1 MRKGRRP
8 PSRPRPRHPE
18 PAAPRAVRKHVLKE
32 GTMTRPRF
40 ALVAA
45 AVLTALVSGVQGRAD
60 VNDANLQFQLG
71 TLLFDETRYREALEA
86 FRKAVSA
93 ESKGISVQA
102 RIGVVKSALR
112 LGEFIEAQR
121 EATTLKQQ
129 APRSADVM
137 AVHADALWSAGLFD
151 EAHQE
156 FTDALK
162 LEPDLSRGRH
172 GLARALASQNKL
184 EEALNEAQAA
194 LKVSPRDEEI
204 HHTVGSIFERMR
216 RYEQA
221 AAAYGNYVN
230 LLPNKD
236 RSDKAAWS
244 RSQIR
249 FLRSFAEREPIFI
262 DEASSSLIHTVDFRV
277 VDDKVIV
284 KARVNGGRPQDF
296 VLDTGS
302 ELTTISRQTASSAVV
317 RPITYTLSAGVGEV
331 GLRGLQLGRLDSLE
345 IGTLKVTNVPALI
358 KAPALRG
365 IPKRETESFSP
376 LGLGLSM
383 TIDYAAHKL
392 SIGKTLPPEKAEFT
406 LPMRHHRLTLVRGM
420 INQTRPTYF
429 VVDTGGEV
437 ISISTVTAEE
447 LNQTLPRKIALRVY
461 GTSGWDRD
469 AFLMPGVNLK
479 FNQINYNNFAVVVL
493 NLQAPS
499 VLLGFQVGGI
509 VGHKF
514 LSPYRVTL
522 DLERSQLRMS
532 KAAAAN

>member
-1 MRKGRRP
+1 
-8 PSRPRPRHPE
+8 
-18 PAAPRAVRKHVLKE
+18 
-32 GTMTRPRF
+32 MTRPRL
-40 ALVAA
+40 ALVAVV
-45 AVLTALVSGVQGRAD
+45 VLAALVTGVQGRSD

-71 TLLFDETRYREALEA
+71 TILFEETRYREALDA
-86 FRKAVSA
+86 FRKAVKA
-93 ESKGISVQA
+93 ETKAVAVQA

-112 LGEFIEAQR
+112 LGEFIEAQK
-121 EATTLKQQ
+121 EAATLKQQ
-129 APRSADVM
+129 EPRSAEVM

-156 FTDALK
+156 FSDALA
-162 LEPDLSRGRH
+162 LVPDLSRGHH
-172 GLARALASQNKL
+172 GMARALASQNKL
-184 EEALNEAQAA
+184 DDAMNAAQLA
-194 LKVSPRDEEI
+194 LKLSPRDEEI

-236 RSDKAAWS
+236 RSEKAAWS

-249 FLRSFAEREPIFI
+249 FLRSFAEREPIAI
-262 DEASSSLIHTVDFRV
+262 DETTGNQIHTVDFRV
-277 VDDKVIV
+277 VDEKVLV

-331 GLRGLQLGRLDSLE
+331 GLRGLQLGRLDTLE
-345 IGTLKVTNVPALI
+345 IGTLKVSNVPALI

-383 TIDYAAHKL
+383 TIDYATRKL
-392 SIGKTLPPEKAEFT
+392 SLGRTLPEEPAEFT
-406 LPMRHHRLTLVRGM
+406 LPMRHHRLSMVRGLL
-420 INQTRPTYF
+420 NDKRPTYF

-437 ISISTVTAEE
+437 ISISTATAEE
-447 LNQTLPRKIALRVY
+447 LDHDIPRKIALRVY

-469 AFLMPGVNLK
+469 AFLMPGVNLR

-522 DLERSQLRMS
+522 DLERSQLRMT
-532 KAAAAN
+532 KAVAAN

>member
-1 MRKGRRP
+1 
-8 PSRPRPRHPE
+8 
-18 PAAPRAVRKHVLKE
+18 
-32 GTMTRPRF
+32 MTRPRF
-40 ALVAA
+40 ALVALAVFA
-45 AVLTALVSGVQGRAD
+45 ALASGVQGRSD
-60 VNDANLQFQLG
+60 NNDANLQLQLG
-71 TLLFDETRYREALEA
+71 TLLFEETRYREALEA
-86 FRKAVSA
+86 FRKAIPA
-93 ESKGISVQA
+93 ESKTVSAQA

-121 EATTLKQQ
+121 EANVLKQME
-129 APRSADVM
+129 PRSAEVL
-137 AVHADALWSAGLFD
+137 AIHADALWSAGLFD

-156 FTDALK
+156 FNDALK
-162 LEPDLSRGRH
+162 LVPDLSRGRH

-194 LKVSPRDEEI
+194 LKMSPRDEEI

-249 FLRSFAEREPIFI
+249 FLRSFAEREPMAI
-262 DEASSSLIHTVDFRV
+262 EETAENQIHTVDFRV
-277 VDDKVIV
+277 VDEKVIV
-284 KARVNGGRPQDF
+284 KAKVNGGRPQDF

-302 ELTTISRQTASSAVV
+302 ELTTISRQTASSATV

-331 GLRGLQLGRLDSLE
+331 GLRGLQLGRLDTLE
-345 IGTLKVTNVPALI
+345 IGTLKVSNVPALI

-383 TIDYAAHKL
+383 TIDYSTNKL
-392 SIGKTLPPEKAEFT
+392 SLGRHLPEETAEFT
-406 LPMRHHRLTLVRGM
+406 LPMRHHRLSMVRGM
-420 INQTRPTYF
+420 LNDKRPTYF

-437 ISISTVTAEE
+437 ISISTATAEE
-447 LNQTLPRKIALRVY
+447 LDHDIPRKIALRVY

-514 LSPYRVTL
+514 LSPYRVSQ
-522 DLERSQLRMS
+522 DLNRSELRMS
-532 KAAAAN
+532 KAAN

>member
-1 MRKGRRP
+1 MLIQPRK
-8 PSRPRPRHPE
+8 
-18 PAAPRAVRKHVLKE
+18 
-32 GTMTRPRF
+32 
-40 ALVAA
+40 ALVAM
-45 AVLTALVSGVQGRAD
+45 AVLAALASGVQGRALGD
-60 VNDANLQFQLG
+60 DAALQFQLG
-71 TLLFDETRYREALEA
+71 TLLFEETRYREALEA
-86 FRKAVSA
+86 FRKAVDA
-93 ESKGISVQA
+93 DSKSLSMRA
-102 RIGVVKSALR
+102 RMGVVKSALR
-112 LGEFIEAQR
+112 LGEFLEAQKT
-121 EATTLKQQ
+121 AQVLKQQ
-129 APRSADVM
+129 DPKNAEVLSL
-137 AVHADALWSAGLFD
+137 HADALWSAGLFD
-151 EAHQE
+151 EAHEE
-156 FTDALK
+156 FKDALA
-162 LEPDLSRGRH
+162 LVPDLSRGHH

-184 EEALNEAQAA
+184 DEALNEAQVA
-194 LKVSPRDEEI
+194 LKLAPRDEEA
-204 HHTVGSIFERMR
+204 HHTVGAVFERMR

-236 RSDKAAWS
+236 RSDKASWS

-249 FLRSFAEREPIFI
+249 FLRSFGEREPIAM
-262 DEASSSLIHTVDFRV
+262 DAEAADGLHTVDFRI

-302 ELTTISRQTASSAVV
+302 ELTTISRQTASSGAV

-331 GLRGLQLGRLDSLE
+331 GLRGLQLGRLDTFE
-345 IGTLKVTNVPALI
+345 VGTMKLSNVPTLI

-383 TIDYAAHKL
+383 TIDYATRKL
-392 SIGKTLPPEKAEFT
+392 TMGRKLPEEPAEFT
-406 LPMRHHRLTLVRGM
+406 LPMRHHRLSMVRGL

-437 ISISTVTAEE
+437 ISISTATAEE
-447 LNQTLPRKIALRVY
+447 LDHDMPRKIALRVY

-479 FNQINYNNFAVVVL
+479 FQDILFNNFAVVVL

-509 VGHKF
+509 VGHRF
-514 LSPYRVTL
+514 LSPYRVSL
-522 DLERSQLRMS
+522 DLDRSELRMT
-532 KAAAAN
+532 KATN

>member
-1 MRKGRRP
+1 MK
-8 PSRPRPRHPE
+8 RPRI
-18 PAAPRAVRKHVLKE
+18 AV
-32 GTMTRPRF
+32 
-40 ALVAA
+40 VAA
-45 AVLTALVSGVQGRAD
+45 AVMLALVSGVHGRD
-60 VNDANLQFQLG
+60 QQDAGLQFQLG
-71 TLLFDETRYREALEA
+71 TLLFEETRYREALDA
-86 FRKAVSA
+86 FRKAVNTDN
-93 ESKGISVQA
+93 KTLSVQA
-102 RIGVVKSALR
+102 RVGVVKTALR

-121 EATTLKQQ
+121 EAGVLKQLE
-129 APRSADVM
+129 PRNAEVLSI
-137 AVHADALWSAGLFD
+137 HADALWSAGLFD
-151 EAHQE
+151 EAHEE
-156 FTDALK
+156 FKDALAM
-162 LEPDLSRGRH
+162 EPDLSRGHH

-184 EEALNEAQAA
+184 DEALNEAQVA
-194 LKVSPRDEEI
+194 LKHSPRDEEI

-249 FLRSFAEREPIFI
+249 FLRSFGEREPIAMA
-262 DEASSSLIHTVDFRV
+262 DEASDSLHTVDFRV

-284 KARVNGGRPQDF
+284 KARVNGGRAQDF

-302 ELTTISRQTASSAVV
+302 ELTTISRQTASSATV

-331 GLRGLQLGRLDSLE
+331 GLRGLQLGRLDTLE
-345 IGTLKVTNVPALI
+345 IGTLKLSNVPALI

-383 TIDYAAHKL
+383 TIDYGTNKL
-392 SIGKTLPPEKAEFT
+392 SIGRKLPAEKAEFN
-406 LPMRHHRLTLVRGM
+406 LPMRHHRLSMVRGM
-420 INQTRPTYF
+420 LNEKRPTYF

-437 ISISTVTAEE
+437 ISISTTTAED
-447 LNQTLPRKIALRVY
+447 LDHDIPRKIALRVY

-469 AFLMPGVNLK
+469 AFLMPGVKLR
-479 FNQINYNNFAVVVL
+479 FEDLLLDNYAVVVL

-514 LSPYRVTL
+514 LSPYRVSL
-522 DLERSQLRMS
+522 DLDRSELRMS
-532 KAAAAN
+532 KSGN

>member
-1 MRKGRRP
+1 
-8 PSRPRPRHPE
+8 
-18 PAAPRAVRKHVLKE
+18 
-32 GTMTRPRF
+32 MTRPRF

-45 AVLTALVSGVQGRAD
+45 ALVTALVSGVHGRD
-60 VNDANLQFQLG
+60 VNDAGLQFQLG
-71 TLLFDETRYREALEA
+71 TLLFEETRYREALEA
-86 FRKAVSA
+86 FRKAITA
-93 ESKGISVQA
+93 DSKTISVQA

-112 LGEFIEAQR
+112 LGEFIDAQKEANL
-121 EATTLKQQ
+121 LKLQE
-129 APRSADVM
+129 PRSADVL
-137 AVHADALWSAGLFD
+137 AIHADALWSAGLFD

-156 FTDALK
+156 FKDSLALV
-162 LEPDLSRGRH
+162 PDLSRGHH

-184 EEALNEAQAA
+184 EEALDQAQIA
-194 LKVSPRDEEI
+194 LKLSPRDEEI
-204 HHTVGSIFERMR
+204 HHTVGSIFERLR

-249 FLRSFAEREPIFI
+249 FLRSFGEREPIAM
-262 DEASSSLIHTVDFRV
+262 DEEAAAGLHTMEFKII
-277 VDDKVIV
+277 DDKVIV

-302 ELTTISRQTASSAVV
+302 ELTTISRQTASSGAV

-331 GLRGLQLGRLDSLE
+331 GLRGLQLGRLDTLE
-345 IGTLKVTNVPALI
+345 LGTLKLSNVPTLI

-383 TIDYAAHKL
+383 TIDYATHKL
-392 SIGKTLPPEKAEFT
+392 SIGRQLPEETAEFV
-406 LPMRHHRLTLVRGM
+406 LPMRHHRLSMVRGLL
-420 INQTRPTYF
+420 NDKRPTYF

-437 ISISTVTAEE
+437 ISISTTTAEE
-447 LNQTLPRKIALRVY
+447 LDQDIPRKIGLRVY

-514 LSPYRVTL
+514 LSPYRVSL
-522 DLERSQLRMS
+522 DLNRSELRMT
-532 KAAAAN
+532 KAGNN

>member
-1 MRKGRRP
+1 
-8 PSRPRPRHPE
+8 
-18 PAAPRAVRKHVLKE
+18 
-32 GTMTRPRF
+32 MTRPRY
-40 ALVAA
+40 ALVALAVFA
-45 AVLTALVSGVQGRAD
+45 ALASGVQGRSD
-60 VNDANLQFQLG
+60 NNDANLQLQLG
-71 TLLFDETRYREALEA
+71 TLLFEETRYREALEA
-86 FRKAVSA
+86 FRKAIPA
-93 ESKGISVQA
+93 ESKTVSAQA

-121 EATTLKQQ
+121 EANVLKQME
-129 APRSADVM
+129 PRSAEVI
-137 AVHADALWSAGLFD
+137 AIHADALWSAGLFD

-156 FTDALK
+156 FNDALK
-162 LEPDLSRGRH
+162 LVPDLSRGRH
-172 GLARALASQNKL
+172 GLARALASQNEL

-194 LKVSPRDEEI
+194 LKMSPRDEEI

-249 FLRSFAEREPIFI
+249 FLRSFAEREPMAI
-262 DEASSSLIHTVDFRV
+262 DETAENQIHTVDFRV
-277 VDDKVIV
+277 VDEKVIV
-284 KARVNGGRPQDF
+284 KAKVNGGRPQDF

-302 ELTTISRQTASSAVV
+302 ELTTISRQTASSATV

-331 GLRGLQLGRLDSLE
+331 GLRGLQLGRLDTLE
-345 IGTLKVTNVPALI
+345 IGTLKVSNVPALI

-383 TIDYAAHKL
+383 TIDYATNKL
-392 SIGKTLPPEKAEFT
+392 SLGRHLPEEPAEFT
-406 LPMRHHRLTLVRGM
+406 LPMRHHRLSMVRGM
-420 INQTRPTYF
+420 LNDKRPTYF

-437 ISISTVTAEE
+437 ISISTATAEE
-447 LNQTLPRKIALRVY
+447 LDHDIPRKIALRVY

-514 LSPYRVTL
+514 LSPYRVSL

-532 KAAAAN
+532 KAVGAN

>member
-1 MRKGRRP
+1 
-8 PSRPRPRHPE
+8 
-18 PAAPRAVRKHVLKE
+18 
-32 GTMTRPRF
+32 MTRPRF
-40 ALVAA
+40 ALVAVA
-45 AVLTALVSGVQGRAD
+45 LVTALVSGVHGRD
-60 VNDANLQFQLG
+60 VNDASLQFQLG
-71 TLLFDETRYREALEA
+71 TLLFEETRYREALEA
-86 FRKAVSA
+86 FRKAITA
-93 ESKGISVQA
+93 DSKTISMQA
-102 RIGVVKSALR
+102 RIGIVKSALR
-112 LGEFIEAQR
+112 LGEFIEAQK
-121 EATTLKQQ
+121 EANALKLQD
-129 APRSADVM
+129 PRSADVI
-137 AVHADALWSAGLFD
+137 AIHADALWSAGLFD

-156 FTDALK
+156 FKDSLALV
-162 LEPDLSRGRH
+162 PDLSRGHH

-184 EEALNEAQAA
+184 EEALNEAQLA
-194 LKVSPRDEEI
+194 LKLSPRDEEI
-204 HHTVGSIFERMR
+204 HHTVGSIFERLR

-249 FLRSFAEREPIFI
+249 FLRSFGEREPIAM
-262 DEASSSLIHTVDFRV
+262 DEESAAALHTMEFKV

-302 ELTTISRQTASSAVV
+302 ELTTISRQTASSGAV
-317 RPITYTLSAGVGEV
+317 RPITYTLSTGVGEV
-331 GLRGLQLGRLDSLE
+331 GLRGLQLGRLDTLE
-345 IGTLKVTNVPALI
+345 IGTLKLSNVPTLI

-383 TIDYAAHKL
+383 TIDYATHRL
-392 SIGKTLPPEKAEFT
+392 SIGRHLPEEKSEFV
-406 LPMRHHRLTLVRGM
+406 LPMRHHRLSMVRGLL
-420 INQTRPTYF
+420 NDKRPTYF

-437 ISISTVTAEE
+437 ISISTTTAEE
-447 LNQTLPRKIALRVY
+447 LDHDIPRKIALRVY

-514 LSPYRVTL
+514 LSPYRVSL
-522 DLERSQLRMS
+522 DLDRSELRMS
-532 KAAAAN
+532 KAGTD

>member
-1 MRKGRRP
+1 M
-8 PSRPRPRHPE
+8 
-18 PAAPRAVRKHVLKE
+18 AN
-32 GTMTRPRF
+32 RPRF

-45 AVLTALVSGVQGRAD
+45 VVVAAMVSGVHGRTAPD
-60 VNDANLQFQLG
+60 DAELQFQIG
-71 TLLFDETRYREALEA
+71 TLLFEETRFREALDA
-86 FRKAVSA
+86 FRKATRTDNKSIA
-93 ESKGISVQA
+93 VQA
-102 RIGVVKSALR
+102 RIGVVRSALR
-112 LGEFIEAQR
+112 LGEFAEAQR
-121 EATTLKQQ
+121 EAATLKKSE
-129 APRSADVM
+129 PRSAEIISI
-137 AVHADALWSAGLFD
+137 HADALWSGGLFD
-151 EAHQE
+151 EAHKE
-156 FTDALK
+156 FRDALA
-162 LEPDLSRGRH
+162 LAPDLSRGHH

-184 EEALNEAQAA
+184 EEALNEAQLA
-194 LKVSPRDEEI
+194 LKLAPRDEEM
-204 HHTVGSIFERMR
+204 HHTVGAIFERMR

-236 RSDKAAWS
+236 RSDKASWS

-249 FLRSFAEREPIFI
+249 FLKSFGEREPIAI
-262 DEASSSLIHTVDFRV
+262 DNQGENQLHTVDFRV
-277 VDDKVIV
+277 VDEKVIV

-302 ELTTISRQTASSAVV
+302 ELTTISRQTASNAVV

-331 GLRGLQLGRLDSLE
+331 GLRGLQLGRLDTLE
-345 IGTLKVTNVPALI
+345 IGTLKLSNVPALI

-383 TIDYAAHKL
+383 TIDYASHRL
-392 SIGKTLPPEKAEFT
+392 SIGKSLPPEKAEFT

-447 LNQTLPRKIALRVY
+447 LNQSMPRKIALRVY

-469 AFLMPGVNLK
+469 AFLMPGVNLR
-479 FNQINYNNFAVVVL
+479 FNDIAFNNFAVVVL

-514 LSPYRVTL
+514 LSPYRVSL
-522 DLERSQLRMS
+522 DLDRSELRMT
-532 KAAAAN
+532 KAN

>member
-1 MRKGRRP
+1 MK
-8 PSRPRPRHPE
+8 RPRI
-18 PAAPRAVRKHVLKE
+18 AV
-32 GTMTRPRF
+32 
-40 ALVAA
+40 VAA
-45 AVLTALVSGVQGRAD
+45 AVMLALVSGVHGRD
-60 VNDANLQFQLG
+60 QQDAGLQFQLG
-71 TLLFDETRYREALEA
+71 TLLFEETRYREALDA
-86 FRKAVSA
+86 FRKAVNTDN
-93 ESKGISVQA
+93 KTLSVQA
-102 RIGVVKSALR
+102 RVGVVKTALR

-121 EATTLKQQ
+121 EAGVLKQLE
-129 APRSADVM
+129 PRNAEVLSI
-137 AVHADALWSAGLFD
+137 HADALWSAGLFD
-151 EAHQE
+151 EAHEE
-156 FTDALK
+156 FKDALAM
-162 LEPDLSRGRH
+162 EPHLSRGHH

-184 EEALNEAQAA
+184 DEALNEAQVA
-194 LKVSPRDEEI
+194 LKHSPRDEEI

-249 FLRSFAEREPIFI
+249 FLRSFGEREPIAMA
-262 DEASSSLIHTVDFRV
+262 DEASDSLHTVDFRV

-284 KARVNGGRPQDF
+284 KARVNGGRAQDF

-302 ELTTISRQTASSAVV
+302 ELTTISRQTASSATV

-331 GLRGLQLGRLDSLE
+331 GLRGLQLGRLDTLE
-345 IGTLKVTNVPALI
+345 IGTLKLSNVPALI

-383 TIDYAAHKL
+383 TIDYGTNKL
-392 SIGKTLPPEKAEFT
+392 SIGRKLPAEKAEFN
-406 LPMRHHRLTLVRGM
+406 LPMRHHRLSMVRGM
-420 INQTRPTYF
+420 LNEKRPTYF

-437 ISISTVTAEE
+437 ISISTTTAEE
-447 LNQTLPRKIALRVY
+447 LDHDIPRKIALRVY

-469 AFLMPGVNLK
+469 AFLMPGVDLK
-479 FNQINYNNFAVVVL
+479 FNEINYKNFAVVVL

-514 LSPYRVTL
+514 LSPYRVSL
-522 DLERSQLRMS
+522 DLDRSELRMS
-532 KAAAAN
+532 KSGN